1 MEIVIA
7 IRHGELSARQEE
19 AVREQFG
26 RLSRFETRVSR
37 LEVTLSEE
45 KNHWEVEALASIDRA
60 EPVHAHGEHPEVKT
74 AIDRTV
80 DRMARQL
87 KRRRSRHVDHQGPG
101 KEEATL
107 RVGEEEA

>member
-1 MEIVIA
+1 MQIVIA
-7 IRHGELSARQEE
+7 TRHGELSERQEE

-26 RLSRFETRVSR
+26 RLSRFESRISR

-60 EPVHAHGEHPEVKT
+60 EPIHAHGEHAEVKT

-87 KRRRSRHVDHQGPG
+87 KKLRSRHVDHQGPG
-101 KEEATL
+101 KDEAL
-107 RVGEEEA
+107 RVGEEEEG